1 MHGAFSY
8 IFQITMKKRPKS
20 EPLGISPYG
29 SRWKRR
35 SPEYASVEVIDL
47 DQDITC
53 VQLSKAVRPKR
64 EETGKRRPAYGALTF
79 QDVAVLHLA
88 LTRQYQRTKVDSI
101 ADTYEKLLSELEDI
115 LENRPET
122 IRFL

>member
-1 MHGAFSY
+1 M
-8 IFQITMKKRPKS
+8 TMKKHRPNS
-20 EPLGISPYG
+20 EALGVSPFEAH
-29 SRWKRR
+29 WKRR
-35 SPEYASVEVIDL
+35 SSEHASVEVIEIDPK
-47 DQDITC
+47 IT
-53 VQLSKAVRPKR
+53 AEAIRPKR

-101 ADTYEKLLSELEDI
+101 ADTYEKLLAELEDI
-115 LENRPET
+115 LENRPEA